1 MNDIYN
7 NCLIT
12 LDENKYSFRYLEN
25 IKGISGTEL
34 VLLSSYMGN
43 NDFEC
48 TYCFSNFGAMISDNE
63 NGNNLFFVPNPDMIL
78 QVSDDEFLVSFRC
91 SLEEFQ
97 FQHLYYN
104 RDEFSMN
111 VKYVKKY
118 SSVDF
123 GNIRLK
129 NNLVIIEEDDNV
141 TIYNYKTSKNLELG
155 DIKIIDSSLLDDNSC
170 VLCKIDIRERETII
184 FAVNSE
190 LLEFDSFYSKLQNRY
205 IKVIDDKEIGFS
217 DRFTI
222 TLENEIYK
230 YLEYIE
236 EYEEFMINKKI
247 DRVCKKLIKNNRV

>member
-1 MNDIYN
+1 MNNIYN
-7 NCLIT
+7 NCLMT
-12 LDENKYSFRYLEN
+12 LNENKYSFRYLEN

-34 VLLSSYMGN
+34 VLLSSYRGN
-43 NDFEC
+43 NSLDC
-48 TYCFSNFGAMISDNE
+48 TCLSTNFGVVISDKE
-63 NGNNLFFVPNPDMIL
+63 IDNNLFFVPNPDMIL
-78 QVSDDEFLVSFRC
+78 QVSDNEFLVSFR
-91 SLEEFQ
+91 SSDNDFQ

-104 RDEFSMN
+104 RDELSMN

-118 SSVDF
+118 SSVDL

-129 NNLVIIEEDDNV
+129 NNLVIIEEDGNV
-141 TIYNYKTSKNLELG
+141 AFYNYKTGKSLELS

-170 VLCKIDIRERETII
+170 VLCKIDIRERESII
-184 FAVNSE
+184 FVVNSE
-190 LLEFDSFYSKLQNRY
+190 VLEFDSFYSKLQNRY
-205 IKVIDDKEIGFS
+205 IKVIDDKEINFRE
-217 DRFTI
+217 RFAI